1 MARAHPPGP
10 WKHGVEE
17 VTAMDLDTLL
27 VQQRPDVPDEAFA
40 GLERSPVSHYD
51 HAGDEFTRDRLG
63 DLFDLVVTALHDR
76 QLGPVS
82 AYCEGIAERRF
93 SAGFDIGE
101 VQAAFNTLE
110 EAMWRRVADGVAHE
124 DLAESIGLLGTILGF
139 GKDALARRYVSLAT
153 ERRVPTL
160 DLIELFEGTER

>member
-1 MARAHPPGP
+1 MAGGAG
-10 WKHGVEE
+10 KGVSA
-17 VTAMDLDTLL
+17 VNLDDLLL
-27 VQQRPDVPDEAFA
+27 QQRSDVLDEAFA
-40 GLERSPVSHYD
+40 ALKRSSVAHYE
-51 HAGDEFTRDRLG
+51 HAGDEFTRDRLSE
-63 DLFDLVVTALHDR
+63 LFDLVVTALHDR

-93 SAGFDIGE
+93 SAGFDISE

-110 EAMWRRVADGVAHE
+110 EAMWRRVAEGVPAAE
-124 DLAESIGLLGTILGF
+124 LAESIGLLSTILGF

-160 DLIELFEGTER
+160 DLSELFEGTER

>member
-1 MARAHPPGP
+1 MAVE
-10 WKHGVEE
+10 GVSA
-17 VTAMDLDTLL
+17 VDLDDLL
-27 VQQRPDVPDEAFA
+27 VQQRSDVLDEAFA
-40 GLERSPVSHYD
+40 GLKRSQSSHYD

-63 DLFDLVVTALHDR
+63 ELFDLVVTALRDR

-82 AYCEGIAERRF
+82 AFCEGIAERRF
-93 SAGFDIGE
+93 SAGFDISE

-110 EAMWRRVADGVAHE
+110 EAMWRRVAAGVPADE
-124 DLAESIGLLGTILGF
+124 LAEAIGLLSTILGF

-160 DLIELFEGTER
+160 DLSELFEGTER